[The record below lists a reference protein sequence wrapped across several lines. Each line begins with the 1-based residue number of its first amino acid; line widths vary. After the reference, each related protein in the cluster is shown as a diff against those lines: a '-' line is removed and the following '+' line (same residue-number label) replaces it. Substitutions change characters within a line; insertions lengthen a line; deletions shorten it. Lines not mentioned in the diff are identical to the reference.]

1 MKDITTAN
9 IQNIR
14 TEEIE
19 LIDEE
24 DTPPPVPDTPRRLQY
39 DRTPAIPEEDS
50 TSGKDNKFRRKLRDG
65 FVQMTVI
72 TNPAMKKKPCIEYTS
87 LSNYENMFIFF
98 QLQCNTA

>member
-1 MKDITTAN
+1 MYFKYQSKLSSRLIPLDLFSVKDITTAN

-50 TSGKDNKFRRKLRDG
+50 TSGKENKFRRKLRDG
-65 FVQMTVI
+65 FVQMDVI
-72 TNPAMKKKPCIEYTS
+72 TNPTIKETAMYLI
-87 LSNYENMFIFF
+87 
-98 QLQCNTA
+98 

>member
-1 MKDITTAN
+1 MHFNLILFAVKDITTAN

-50 TSGKDNKFRRKLRDG
+50 TGGKDSKFRRKL
-65 FVQMTVI
+65 
-72 TNPAMKKKPCIEYTS
+72 
-87 LSNYENMFIFF
+87 
-98 QLQCNTA
+98 